1 MQVLANIERPISKDE
16 DFSLSAFYDG
26 KDHAFK
32 WVYNQLHKSLLYFV
46 ENIIDSLP
54 DAEDIVASA
63 FLKLYNARQGLESYD
78 HVKRWLFV
86 IVRNEA
92 IDYLRHRRRSRDIHQ
107 ELSHASEIDENRTDL
122 ESLKMGLLQNLQEAI
137 EELPRQRK
145 TIVRLYFFEKKTTS
159 EIAQQLQ
166 LNGQTVLN
174 HKARALEAL
183 RKTVLVPDW
192 LVSGILFLLPAAAFF
207 LLKQH

>member
-1 MQVLANIERPISKDE
+1 MQVLANIERPISKNE
-16 DFSLSAFYDG
+16 DFCLSAFHEG

-32 WVYNQLHKSLLYFV
+32 WIYHRLHKSLLYFV

-92 IDYLRHRRRSRDIHQ
+92 IDHLRYRSRSREIHQ
-107 ELSHASEIDENRTDL
+107 ELGYVSETHEEKTDL
-122 ESLKMGLLQNLQEAI
+122 EMLKMGLLQQLQEAI
-137 EELPRQRK
+137 DDLPRQRK
-145 TIVRLYFFEKKTTS
+145 AIVRLYFFEKKTTS
-159 EIAQQLQ
+159 EIAQQMQ

-192 LVSGILFLLPAAAFF
+192 LVSGIIFLLPAAAFF
-207 LLKQH
+207 LVK